1 MPGYGLPE
9 QPKIKN
15 EEHLTMVDHLRAQF
29 QEPGYQ
35 REYLQNQANQ
45 RKAEYDAE
53 QERQRRAAAKGGQ

>member
-1 MPGYGLPE
+1 MPGYRYPE
-9 QPKIKN
+9 LPKIKN
-15 EEHLTMVDHLRAQF
+15 EEHLTMVDHIRAQF

-53 QERQRRAAAKGGQ
+53 QERLRRAAEGGQ